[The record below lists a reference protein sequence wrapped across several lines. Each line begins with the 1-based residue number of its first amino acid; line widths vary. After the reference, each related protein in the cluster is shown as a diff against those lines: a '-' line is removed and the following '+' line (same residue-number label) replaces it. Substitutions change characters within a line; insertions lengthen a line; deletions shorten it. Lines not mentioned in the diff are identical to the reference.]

1 MARQI
6 DAILLEREMQKLGA
20 KLSSLPKTTI
30 PKKSI
35 LHNYHYTKEFL
46 ITNHPDIPK
55 TFATDRLS
63 QKTWPDKV
71 STSKKTVFGKQD
83 LKKYENSYTPIKIHD
98 MAPGVVN
105 RERIL
110 YAKAI
115 VDSAMMTSLHTVI
128 EDDYGGA
135 CKLCIYNLS
144 SAQIKALCKDVKMA
158 ILNPYYKQA
167 VDGTHMMRVDNPM
180 EIILIQPD
188 TPASPFILPIEHK
201 LRGNELYKQDKF
213 VEAVE
218 EYSQAIMGDRHDPLF
233 YSNRSICYTKLSQ
246 FEAALCDAT
255 AALDI
260 DPTDAKFK
268 CREAQAWS
276 GLGNHVRAIEILGG
290 LVETARE
297 NTQKQ
302 EYIDRLNVEQT
313 YLAQQRGE
321 VNLKNIE
328 QLVLAGFSVKM
339 GDYIGPLEL
348 KQSRCVGCA
357 ERGLFAT
364 RDIRR
369 GEVIHVSKAA
379 VYLSDYKFGES
390 GSLEITPKAPNSAV
404 SPPIQILVS
413 KLIQS
418 MNKSKLFAHR
428 VLNIIEDKKK
438 HIKPPFYTN
447 IQLYTDVGYEAVREL
462 DSPEFSVEN
471 IRGIA
476 VKKAFAC
483 TLKGSTNA
491 VDESERISCLLS
503 GAATYGMWFVPS
515 LLNHS
520 CVGNVVRIVKGE
532 ILVLKVFKDV
542 KAGEELVMSLF
553 DGNYRKT
560 YGERKKIL
568 KAEHGYVC
576 HCAMCKYDLEPNIK
590 PLLVRVTTLYDQVY
604 SFWCKYACNSPSR
617 TAAPH
622 PVNKYRKLVARA
634 IELADEL
641 GMGPQTFCG
650 TIWSS
655 IINLTCIFTAST
667 EDQLYLF
674 ERTERY
680 LSELEVYHQHG
691 YWKNYLTVC
700 MEKFGIQDPRT
711 QKAVANS
718 VSFDKLFEWE

>member
-1 MARQI
+1 MRM
-6 DAILLEREMQKLGA
+6 ERELETRFTNAPQKE
-20 KLSSLPKTTI
+20 I
-30 PKKSI
+30 PEQDIIHKF
-35 LHNYHYTKEFL
+35 YYTKQFL
-46 ITNHPDIPK
+46 LKNHQNMQ
-55 TFATDRLS
+55 
-63 QKTWPDKV
+63 QKTLLTNIIGKITQPDKV

-144 SAQIKALCKDVKMA
+144 SAQIQAFCKDVKMA
-158 ILNPYYKQA
+158 ILNPYYKQTA
-167 VDGTHMMRVDNPM
+167 DSMHMMRVDNPM

-188 TPASPFILPIEHK
+188 TPASPFILPKDHK
-201 LRGNELYKQDKF
+201 LRGNELYSQDKF

-276 GLGNHVRAIEILGG
+276 GLGNHVRAIDILGG
-290 LVETARE
+290 LVETARN
-297 NTQKQ
+297 NTLKQ

-321 VNLKNIE
+321 INLKNIE

-348 KQSRCVGCA
+348 KLSRCVGCA

-379 VYLSDYKFGES
+379 VYLNNYKFDLS
-390 GSLEITPKAPNSAV
+390 GSLEITPTDPNSAV
-404 SPPIQILVS
+404 SPPYQILVS

-428 VLNIIEDKKK
+428 VLNITEDKNNP
-438 HIKPPFYTN
+438 IKPPFYTN
-447 IQLYTDVGYEAVREL
+447 IQLYTHTGYEAVREL
-462 DSPEFSVEN
+462 NSPEFSIEN
-471 IRGIA
+471 IKNIA
-476 VKKAFAC
+476 VKKAFGSV
-483 TLKGSTNA
+483 LKDGNNA
-491 VDESERISCLLS
+491 VDAADRNKYSIS
-503 GAATYGMWFVPS
+503 GAEKYGMWFVPS

-542 KAGEELVMSLF
+542 RAGEELVMSLF
-553 DGNYRKT
+553 DGSYRKT
-560 YGERKKIL
+560 LGERMRIL
-568 KAEHGYVC
+568 KNEHGYEC

-590 PLLVRVTTLYDQVY
+590 PILVRVSTLYDQVY
-604 SFWCKYACNSPSR
+604 DFWCKYAINSPSKI
-617 TAAPH
+617 AANH
-622 PVNKYRKLVARA
+622 PVEQYRELVARA

-650 TIWSS
+650 AIWSS
-655 IINLTCIFTAST
+655 IINLTCIVTASAK
-667 EDQLYLF
+667 DQLYLF

-691 YWKNYLTVC
+691 YWKNYRLLC
-700 MEKFGIQDPRT
+700 MERFGIQDSRT
-711 QKAVANS
+711 QKAIRNS
-718 VSFDKLFEWE
+718 VSFDKLFAWE